1 MLIKYRFTINGHSA
15 KPSHKEDLSISYSRE
30 SQQMFYRAA
39 LEGSLTFLNRDFD
52 FIMSQDFETEF
63 VVVIEKSNDGG
74 LTWANYFTGSFYKT
88 DCNIDIDS
96 RKIEVKLNT
105 KDQYVN
111 VLAGLEKEFDLLKL
125 APEKSDMSF
134 QKRPLLQLYIP
145 GDDFVSCYLSG
156 STWQQDVTEAESD
169 PAVLV
174 RSYHFALASTINRIM
189 MNGMGDVGGEFVGE
203 NGHVYYGPNSTN
215 KITLEPY
222 QSVYQVGSFDYMWW
236 GTEDIGSVWTD
247 DNNYLWILA
256 GVGHDVLR
264 FTSFFHGAGIKS
276 PRFEG
281 ETCELRHVKGATN
294 THTVLYTDT
303 EYLAGGSLYSLRGV
317 ENNIIYY
324 YCPTLFGFEDHL
336 GPIYFRPF
344 EGLGNLTGYKLRY
357 SVFAR
362 FLLDVDTLH
371 TYNTSPLSSPD
382 LVEDNRNY
390 TRAVGYAV
398 DCLHV
403 SNKLSDTPTKWGKAT
418 NGQYFVEPN
427 PEEGTYYPLAR
438 SSWYMSSMWL
448 KLGPSERFYEE
459 KGRKTR
465 VLKDAIQISEVIRV
479 LLKEIDPAITH
490 NDTEEY
496 SKLLYADT
504 NPLSLPS
511 FRLLLTQK
519 SNILASENSDPA
531 GKAPIT
537 LFAVLDMLKNCFQAY
552 WYIDGNNR
560 FRIEHVSFFKK
571 GCTYLN
577 MPIVSCDLTTLIHK
591 KNGKPWGYMSNKYSY
606 DKTSMAERFQFKWM
620 DDVTAGFEG
629 LPIEVLSAYVQKGRV
644 ENISVSAF
652 TTDLDYML
660 LNPAKISKDGF
671 ALFSTKWSFINNRYE
686 VQYQGVST
694 KENSYYLQNGDL
706 SFLCLLPNYWAD
718 DLPAKRVK
726 INGYEKRAD
735 GIERRKKHKVSVPLL
750 EDPNLMFLIK
760 TSVGEGQ
767 IEKITINLYSR
778 MADIE
783 LKYDTE

>member
-15 KPSHKEDLSISYSRE
+15 KPSYKEDLSLSYSLE
-30 SQQMFYRAA
+30 SQQRFYRAA

-96 RKIEVKLNT
+96 RKIVTKLAT

-125 APEKSDMSF
+125 APKKSDMSF

-169 PAVLV
+169 PSVLG
-174 RSYHFALASTINRIM
+174 SYHFALASTINRIM
-189 MNGMGDVGGEFVGE
+189 MNGMERCRRRFDGE
-203 NGHVYYGPNSTN
+203 NEHVYYGPNSTN
-215 KITLEPY
+215 KITLEPS
-222 QSVYQVGSFDYMWW
+222 QSVYQVGDFDYMWW

-247 DNNYLWILA
+247 DNDNLWILE
-256 GVGHDVLR
+256 GVGSDVLR
-264 FTSFFHGAGIKS
+264 FTSFFHGTGMKS
-276 PRFEG
+276 PGDG

-294 THTVLYTDT
+294 THTVLYTST
-303 EYLAGGSLYSLRGV
+303 EYLAEGALYSLRGA

-324 YCPTLFGFEDHL
+324 YCPTLFGIEDHL

-362 FLLDVDTLH
+362 FLLDVDTLYI
-371 TYNTSPLSSPD
+371 YNTSPLSSPD

-390 TRAVGYAV
+390 TRAIKYEV

-427 PEEGTYYPLAR
+427 PEEGNYYPIAR
-438 SSWYMSSMWL
+438 SAWYMSSMWL
-448 KLGPSERFYEE
+448 KLGPTERFYEE
-459 KGRKTR
+459 EGRKTR

-479 LLKEIDPAITH
+479 LLEEIDPAITH

-496 SKLLYADT
+496 SKLLYSDT
-504 NPLSLPS
+504 HPFSLPS

-537 LFAVLDMLKNCFQAY
+537 LSAVLDMLKNCFQAY
-552 WYIDGNNR
+552 WYIDGDNR

-571 GCTYLN
+571 GCTYLDT
-577 MPIVSCDLTTLIHK
+577 PIVSCDLTTLICK
-591 KNGKPWGYMSNKYSY
+591 KNGKPWGYMSNRYSY

-660 LNPAKISKDGF
+660 LNPAAISKDGF

-686 VQYQGVST
+686 VQYKGVST
-694 KENSYYLQNGDL
+694 RENSYFLQNGEL
-706 SFLCLLPNYWAD
+706 SFLSLLPNYWAD

-750 EDPNLMFLIK
+750 DDPNLMFLIK